1 MTKIKLC
8 GLTRPEDIEAA
19 NALKPDYVGFV
30 FAEKSRRFVTPE
42 KAAALRESLKPE
54 IQAAGVFVNATPER
68 VAELLNAGT
77 IQIAQLHG
85 QEDEAYIRTLRGL
98 TDRTIWKAFKITAP
112 EDLAAA
118 AASSADLVLLDNGP
132 GGTGEAFDWA
142 LLREFHS
149 RPYLLAGGLNPDN
162 AAAAIT
168 ALRPFGLDVSSGI
181 ETAGRKDPEKME
193 KFVRAVREADSQEA
207 TR

>member
-1 MTKIKLC
+1 MTIIKLC

-19 NALKPDYVGFV
+19 NALMPDFVGFV
-30 FAEKSRRFVTPE
+30 FAEKSKRYVAPGI
-42 KAAALRESLKPE
+42 AAELRGRLNPE
-54 IQAAGVFVNATPER
+54 ILAAGVFVNAPPER
-68 VAELLNAGT
+68 VAELLERGT

-85 QEDEAYIRTLRGL
+85 QEDETYIRALRGL

-118 AASSADLVLLDNGP
+118 AASSADLVLVDNGP

-142 LLREFHS
+142 LLRDFHA
-149 RPYLLAGGLNPDN
+149 RPYLLAGGLNPEN
-162 AAAAIT
+162 AAAAIA

-181 ETAGRKDPEKME
+181 ETAGRKDPEKMG
-193 KFVRAVREADSQEA
+193 KFVRAVREADRQEA
-207 TR
+207 IP

>member
-19 NALKPDYVGFV
+19 NALVPDYIGFV

-42 KAAALRESLKPE
+42 IAAELRERLNPE
-54 IQAAGVFVNATPER
+54 ILAVGVFVDAPPER
-68 VAELLNAGT
+68 VAELLNRDT

-85 QEDEAYIRTLRGL
+85 HEDEAYIRALRGL

-142 LLREFHS
+142 LLRDFHA
-149 RPYLLAGGLNPDN
+149 RPYVLAGGLNPEN
-162 AAAAIT
+162 AAAAVAAIH
-168 ALRPFGLDVSSGI
+168 PFGLDVSSGI
-181 ETAGRKDPEKME
+181 ETAGRKDPGKME